1 MIHAVRSAAVLL
13 LLALLPA
20 TATAAAPRAS
30 VKTDWARAFSVS
42 PEGGF
47 RMGNPKAKIAVV
59 EYGSLTCPHCRHFA
73 ETAVKPLVDGYV
85 RPGKAS
91 YEFRP
96 YLLNG
101 VDLAATLV
109 ARCNGPSRFFP
120 MAETLYATQP
130 EWVGKVTGLPP
141 AEIDRMTALP
151 QEKMLLA
158 VAKVTGLVPAAS
170 AHGIPP
176 VRAQM
181 CLKDAS
187 AALGLAK
194 MEQAASKIG
203 VDATPTIF
211 VNGKQVPAY
220 DWDTLQPFL
229 KEAGG

>member
-1 MIHAVRSAAVLL
+1 
-13 LLALLPA
+13 
-20 TATAAAPRAS
+20 
-30 VKTDWARAFSVS
+30 
-42 PEGGF
+42 
-47 RMGNPKAKIAVV
+47 
-59 EYGSLTCPHCRHFA
+59 
-73 ETAVKPLVDGYV
+73 
-85 RPGKAS
+85 
-91 YEFRP
+91 
-96 YLLNG
+96 
-101 VDLAATLV
+101 
-109 ARCNGPSRFFP
+109 
-120 MAETLYATQP
+120 
-130 EWVGKVTGLPP
+130 
-141 AEIDRMTALP
+141 
-151 QEKMLLA
+151 MLLA